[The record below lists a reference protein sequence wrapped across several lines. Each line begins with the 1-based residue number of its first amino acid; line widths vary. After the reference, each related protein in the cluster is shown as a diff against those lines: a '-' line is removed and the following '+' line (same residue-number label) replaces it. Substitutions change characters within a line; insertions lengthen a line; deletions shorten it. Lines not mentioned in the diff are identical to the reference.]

1 MLSQEVERLRREYTD
16 QYVVVDAGR
25 PGLARFKGAVGR
37 VKTVNMSGRALVEF
51 EADNNRGWY
60 DVEIDCLNV
69 VDKPPPKVE
78 PKIEKKPAA
87 PAGPAAAKPGPVGKE
102 TSTAEPPQRKEES
115 T

>member
-1 MLSQEVERLRREYTD
+1 MLSQEVERLRQQYTD

-25 PGLARFKGAVGR
+25 PELARFKGAVGR

-60 DVEIDCLNV
+60 DVEIDWLKV
-69 VDKPPPKVE
+69 VDKPAPKVD
-78 PKIEKKPAA
+78 PKAEKKPAA
-87 PAGPAAAKPGPVGKE
+87 PAAAKPRPAAKE
-102 TSTAEPPQRKEES
+102 PSAVEPPQRKEES